1 MAFERV
7 ASLSDLEEGV
17 GMPLQVEGHPIC
29 LVRLG
34 DEVHAIYDVCSHQD
48 YPLHE
53 GFVFGSSIECALH
66 GSTFDLHTGAAE
78 NLPATRPVPIFAVKR
93 DGDEVFVDIEQQLN
107 EAPIPEHF

>member
-1 MAFERV
+1 MAFERA

-17 GMPLQVEGHPIC
+17 GVPVRVDGHPIC
-29 LVRLG
+29 LVRRG
-34 DEVHAIYDVCSHQD
+34 DEVLAIYDVCSHQD

-66 GSTFDLHTGAAE
+66 GSTFDLETGAAE

-93 DGDEVFVDIEQQLN
+93 DGNEVFVDIDQQLN
-107 EAPIPEHF
+107 DAPIPEHY

>member
-7 ASLSDLEEGV
+7 ASLSELPEGLGV
-17 GMPLQVEGHPIC
+17 PIRVDGHPIC

-34 DEVHAIYDVCSHQD
+34 DEVRAIYDICSHQD

-53 GFVFGSSIECALH
+53 GIVFGTSIECALH

-78 NLPATRPVPIFAVKR
+78 SLPATRPVPIFAVKR
-93 DGDEVFVDIEQQLN
+93 DGDEVFVDIEQQMN
-107 EAPIPEHF
+107 DASMPEHF